1 MVATV
6 RAERLEAPRPRLD
19 RLEAPRPRL
28 EADKRRVVLLRAMWE
43 RHDLDGRERDAGR

>member
-19 RLEAPRPRL
+19 RLEAPRPPL
-28 EADKRRVVLLRAMWE
+28 ERRVVLLRAMWA